1 MFDIIIIWHIVDACF
16 FACMVFGSCAKKGMC
31 AYHC

>member
-16 FACMVFGSCAKKGMC
+16 FACMVFGSCAKKVMC